1 MIAHFRHLAFAMV
14 CLGFGVA
21 PAAAQTCPEGVIR
34 VVVPYPP
41 GGATDATGRV
51 LAQALEQELGQSTIV
66 DNRVGAAGMV
76 GANYVASSAPDGCTL
91 LSTASIHIITP
102 LINDN
107 VPYDVAEDFTP
118 ISQTAANPL
127 LVVANKDFPADTLQ
141 EVFKYAKQNP
151 GEVTFATSSY
161 GSAGHLAS
169 EALQIAGG
177 VDIPV
182 IPYKGSG
189 PALTALVG
197 GEVDL
202 MVDPILS
209 ALPFVESG
217 ELKALAIT
225 STERSPIAED
235 IPTVMEAGIPDFDF
249 YSWYGVWGPKDMPAE
264 AVARLEGAIV
274 EAFSKP
280 EVRES
285 LSAKGVDP
293 VGSTSKEFSAYIE
306 RELAKYTRIIEE
318 AEITGQ

>member
-1 MIAHFRHLAFAMV
+1 MIVHFRHVAFAVM
-14 CLGFGVA
+14 CLGIGVA
-21 PAAAQTCPEGVIR
+21 PVAAQTCPEGVLK

-41 GGATDATGRV
+41 GGAVDATGRI

-66 DNRVGAAGMV
+66 DNRTGAAGMV
-76 GANYVASSAPDGCTL
+76 GASYVANSAPDGCTL

-107 VPYDVAEDFTP
+107 VPYDVAKDFTP

-141 EVFKYAKQNP
+141 EAFEYAKENP

-209 ALPFVESG
+209 ALPFVKSG

-225 STERSPIAED
+225 STERSPIASD
-235 IPTVMEAGIPDFDF
+235 IPTVVEAGIPDFDF
-249 YSWYGVWGPKDMPAE
+249 YSWYGVWGPRDLPAE
-264 AVARLEGAIV
+264 TVARLEAAIV
-274 EAFSKP
+274 KALGKP
-280 EVRES
+280 EVRKS

-293 VGSTSKEFSAYIE
+293 VGSTADEFSAYIE
-306 RELAKYTRIIEE
+306 RELAKYTRIIDE
-318 AEITGQ
+318 AQITAR